1 MQWYSICVIQCYNN
15 NKVVGIIIIP
25 LLLMGRVRFHVYA
38 LPTIEYLL
46 LCFGIRHTWIQI
58 SASPLSAGIS
68 WEIKFSE
75 LNFLLCKILSTKVIV
90 DLVENVS
97 LYNSK
102 YAINI
107 SGFHIASAIPRWF
120 FSAVKTAQIPFT
132 WFWEGYWTDIEY
144 LDACST

>member
-1 MQWYSICVIQCYNN
+1 MAFFFFSLFFLLYALLGQL
-15 NKVVGIIIIP
+15 VVSPDFWNLDWSSACSCP
-25 LLLMGRVRFHVYA
+25 LLIFINSKSGDRSKFQ
-38 LPTIEYLL
+38 LL
-46 LCFGIRHTWIQI
+46 
-58 SASPLSAGIS
+58 AGIS

-75 LNFLLCKILSTKVIV
+75 LNFLLCKILLTKVIV
-90 DLVENVS
+90 NLVENVS

-132 WFWEGYWTDIEY
+132 WFWEAYWTDLEY
-144 LDACST
+144 LDAYST